1 MAKGRRTLFRGHMA
15 CRMVRN
21 NNGVTDL
28 LLVQEAGHE
37 SKIQLW
43 VLMNIA
49 SEHAS
54 GLRDGDELFVEVR
67 RPLAR

>member
-1 MAKGRRTLFRGHMA
+1 MA
-15 CRMVRN
+15 CRMIRK

-49 SEHAS
+49 SDHAL
-54 GLRDGDELFVEVR
+54 GLSDGEELFVEVR
-67 RPLAR
+67 RSMP